1 MDIDNEAAREHFPVD
16 LVDIGFAWAF
26 GANPSTLLALAVIG
40 QYTIR
45 HSDSV
50 RGALLDTAQKALP
63 LLAKALPLKDNRN
76 GYGKPPCPSCALPT
90 KGKTPALPAVTIER
104 IAKGDNI
111 LLVGNKGSGK
121 STLLATLVT
130 LREGTTVVLDPHYA
144 PGAWAHASRVVGAGR
159 DYANI
164 ATFFG
169 DLEKSLSVRY
179 REMATG
185 KRQWQQLTVCG
196 DEWRSIAQKV
206 DGAGGVFTSVITEG
220 RKVRLCVLAASHN
233 DTVAALG
240 CKGDKDSFLNSF
252 DWIIY
257 TGAFATDRFPSSMEI
272 PSIPTPHGDIPALAC
287 AVSVNE
293 QKDYVLDLRTVT
305 AVNSVAT
312 STDDAHSQTTSETPS
327 NRQDDASLLASL
339 LMPVWGYAKPQTEQ
353 TDKPVYPVSNWFET
367 GLATT
372 EQTTEQTGI
381 DGIKRTAEGMLA
393 RGKSKKDVAAWLS
406 EQDEIIAHIATLL
419 SNGTSVNAVCTW
431 LGETFGIKDK
441 TTARS
446 VVASVQAKPGNDLL
460 DGYLGDRTE

>member
-1 MDIDNEAAREHFPVD
+1 
-16 LVDIGFAWAF
+16 
-26 GANPSTLLALAVIG
+26 
-40 QYTIR
+40 
-45 HSDSV
+45 
-50 RGALLDTAQKALP
+50 
-63 LLAKALPLKDNRN
+63 
-76 GYGKPPCPSCALPT
+76 
-90 KGKTPALPAVTIER
+90 
-104 IAKGDNI
+104 
-111 LLVGNKGSGK
+111 
-121 STLLATLVT
+121 
-130 LREGTTVVLDPHYA
+130 
-144 PGAWAHASRVVGAGR
+144 
-159 DYANI
+159 
-164 ATFFG
+164 
-169 DLEKSLSVRY
+169 
-179 REMATG
+179 
-185 KRQWQQLTVCG
+185 
-196 DEWRSIAQKV
+196 
-206 DGAGGVFTSVITEG
+206 
-220 RKVRLCVLAASHN
+220 
-233 DTVAALG
+233 
-240 CKGDKDSFLNSF
+240 
-252 DWIIY
+252 
-257 TGAFATDRFPSSMEI
+257 
-272 PSIPTPHGDIPALAC
+272 
-287 AVSVNE
+287 VNE